1 MVELLD
7 RKKSANWPELIGRC
21 VVSFILVL
29 LTQFSQFL
37 VPQFF
42 FDLPVFIQL
51 LLSAL
56 LLLAVVGAVGWC
68 RRLLRVRASA
78 PAFVFFSVLFV
89 WVVYIAIVRRAATHL
104 MDLLFNGQIILL
116 IFGLYRML
124 SSDPGLVSYSP
135 SPSDLVAQSSSS
147 EIDTYHQDTE
157 LGDRVRCCQI
167 CKAYVKGFD
176 HHCPAFGNC
185 IGHKNYLL
193 FMVLL
198 IGFLWTEAT
207 YLVCLS
213 QYAAQSVVPD
223 GDGTRLEV
231 CLCILFLGRC
241 KPVPLL
247 LTPFEPTV
255 QISLSRKVASSTML
269 FSILQL
275 VWQVVFLLWH
285 MYCICFNIRTDEW
298 VSSQLLWGTKIFT
311 ISSRFVKIF
320 PFSDSFNSPHESP
333 PFQIHW
339 KRYPEFQIFIQS
351 SHGERSSE
359 VRFKNPYDKG
369 VLQNLKEFMASKR

>member
-29 LTQFSQFL
+29 LTQCSQFL

-56 LLLAVVGAVGWC
+56 LLLAVVGVVGWC

-78 PAFVFFSVLFV
+78 PAFVFCSVLFV
-89 WVVYIAIVRRAATHL
+89 WVVYIAIVRQAATHL

-116 IFGLYRML
+116 IFGLCRML

-135 SPSDLVAQSSSS
+135 SPSDLIAQSSSS

-213 QYAAQSVVPD
+213 QSQFVVPD
-223 GDGTRLEV
+223 GDGTRLE
-231 CLCILFLGRC
+231 
-241 KPVPLL
+241 
-247 LTPFEPTV
+247 
-255 QISLSRKVASSTML
+255 ISLSRKVASSTML

-275 VWQVVFLLWH
+275 VWQVLFLLWH

-298 VSSQLLWGTKIFT
+298 
-311 ISSRFVKIF
+311 
-320 PFSDSFNSPHESP
+320 
-333 PFQIHW
+333 IHW

-351 SHGERSSE
+351 SHGEKSSE

>member
-7 RKKSANWPELIGRC
+7 RKKSANWPGLIGRC

-89 WVVYIAIVRRAATHL
+89 WVVYIAIVRRVATHL

-116 IFGLYRML
+116 IFGLCRML

-135 SPSDLVAQSSSS
+135 SPLDVIAQSSSL

-223 GDGTRLEV
+223 GDGTRLE
-231 CLCILFLGRC
+231 
-241 KPVPLL
+241 
-247 LTPFEPTV
+247 
-255 QISLSRKVASSTML
+255 ISLSRKVASSTML

-298 VSSQLLWGTKIFT
+298 
-311 ISSRFVKIF
+311 
-320 PFSDSFNSPHESP
+320 
-333 PFQIHW
+333 IHW